1 MSLSVAFRVDAAGLI
16 GTGHFMRCLT
26 LAEALLRRGASVC
39 FVSRGLPAHLGE
51 MLAERGMACLPLLSE
66 DAQAYAIDELAYAA
80 WLGTSQ
86 AHDAH
91 GTAQA
96 LAGRTWDWLIVDHY
110 ALDRRWETVMRGVA
124 HGIMAIDDLADRHH
138 DCDMLLDQNFYR
150 DMDTR
155 YAGKVP
161 AHARLLLGP
170 GHALL
175 RESFHTLRARLAP
188 RTGRVARILV
198 FFGGVD
204 GRNYT
209 SAAIR
214 ALARLGMPGL
224 LVDVVIGVQH
234 PYRADVEAACAVAG
248 FACHVQTS
256 RMAELTAAADLAVSA
271 GGSAAWERCCLGL
284 PALSLCTAD
293 NQRQQLDDAAEA
305 GLLYAPSTIGGEDV
319 VELIARHTRSLIENP
334 MLLRHISQ
342 RSMAAVDG
350 EGAAR
355 VADALL
361 GPTAPGVP
369 DAQPVQLRQ
378 ARPEDARLVWP
389 WRNAASTR
397 RHFFDP
403 SPVELD
409 DHLRWWSTSL
419 QDTRRALLIGHRAG
433 LPCGVLRFDFQQS
446 GSAVVSLYL
455 DPAMTGQGLG
465 RALMIAGMAWLR
477 QNHPGTQTVSAEI
490 LAANEASRKM
500 FQSAGFVEQH
510 AVFVRKV

>member
-1 MSLSVAFRVDAAGLI
+1 MSLNVAFRVDAAGLI
-16 GTGHFMRCLT
+16 GTGHFMRCMT
-26 LAEALLRRGASVC
+26 LAEVLLKRGASVL

-51 MLAERGMACLPLLSE
+51 MLAERGVACAPLQSD
-66 DAQAYAIDELAYAA
+66 DAQVQAIDELAHAA

-86 AHDAH
+86 EHDAQC
-91 GTAQA
+91 TVQA

-110 ALDRRWETVMRGVA
+110 ALDRRWETAMRGVA
-124 HGIMAIDDLADRHH
+124 QRIMAIDDLADRHH
-138 DCDMLLDQNFYR
+138 DCDVLLDQNFYR

-175 RESFHTLRARLAP
+175 RESFHTLRTQVVA
-188 RTGRVARILV
+188 RTGQVARVLV

-204 GRNYT
+204 ARNHT
-209 SAAIR
+209 GAAIQ
-214 ALARLGMPGL
+214 ALTRLHMPRL

-234 PYRADVEAACAVAG
+234 PHRADVEAACEAAG

-256 RMAELTAAADLAVSA
+256 RMAELTAAADLALSA

-305 GLLYAPSTIGGEDV
+305 GLLYVPSTMDGEDV
-319 VELIARHTRSLIENP
+319 VELIARHARSLIENP

-342 RSMAAVDG
+342 RAMAAVDG
-350 EGAAR
+350 KGATR
-355 VADALL
+355 VANALL
-361 GPTAPGVP
+361 EPAAPGAS
-369 DAQPVQLRQ
+369 DAQLVQLRQ
-378 ARPEDARLVWP
+378 ATPEDVRLVWP
-389 WRNAASTR
+389 WRNATSTR

-403 SPVELD
+403 SPVEPD
-409 DHLRWWSTSL
+409 NHLRWWAASL

-433 LPCGVLRFDFQQS
+433 LPCGVLRFDVEQS
-446 GSAVVSLYL
+446 DSAVVSLYL
-455 DPAMTGQGLG
+455 DPALTGQGLG
-465 RALMIAGMAWLR
+465 RAFMVAGIAWLR
-477 QNHPGTQTVSAEI
+477 QNHPGIQTVSAEI

-500 FQSAGFVEQH
+500 FQSAGFTEQH

>member
-26 LAEALLRRGASVC
+26 LAETLQRRGASVC
-39 FVSRGLPAHLGE
+39 FVSRGLPVHLGD
-51 MLAERGMACLPLLSE
+51 MLAGRGMACVPLQSN
-66 DAQAYAIDELAYAA
+66 DAQAHAIDELAHAA

-91 GTAQA
+91 CTAQA
-96 LAGRTWDWLIVDHY
+96 LAGRSWDWLIVDHY
-110 ALDRRWETVMRGVA
+110 ALGRRWETAMRGVA
-124 HGIMAIDDLADRHH
+124 HRIMAIDDLADRDH
-138 DCDMLLDQNFYR
+138 DCDVLLDQNFYR
-150 DMDTR
+150 NMDTR
-155 YAGKVP
+155 YAGKVHT
-161 AHARLLLGP
+161 HARLLLGP

-175 RESFHTLRARLAP
+175 RESFRTLRAKLVP
-188 RTGRVARILV
+188 RTGRVARVLV

-204 GRNYT
+204 ALNHTG
-209 SAAIR
+209 AAIQ
-214 ALARLGMPGL
+214 ALTGLGIPGL
-224 LVDVVIGVQH
+224 AVDVVIGVQH
-234 PYRADVEAACAVAG
+234 PYRVDVEAACAAAD

-284 PALSLCTAD
+284 PALSVCTAD

-305 GLLYAPSTIGGEDV
+305 GLLYAPSTMDGEDLV
-319 VELIARHTRSLIENP
+319 KLIARHVRSLIENP

-342 RSMAAVDG
+342 RAMAAVDG

-355 VADALL
+355 VANALL
-361 GPTAPGVP
+361 GLASPGAP
-369 DAQPVQLRQ
+369 DAQLVQLRQ
-378 ARPEDARLVWP
+378 ATPEDARLVWP

-409 DHLRWWSTSL
+409 NHLRWWSASL

-433 LPCGVLRFDFQQS
+433 LPCGVLRFDFERS
-446 GSAVVSLYL
+446 GAAVVSLYL
-455 DPAMTGQGLG
+455 DPALTGQGLG
-465 RALMIAGMAWLR
+465 RKFMLAGLAWLR

-500 FQSAGFVEQH
+500 FQSAGFVGQH